1 MEGVGRD
8 RREGQGGAGG
18 GEKRRRR
25 EREREGMHRGGW
37 GAKEGLGKRLRIRK
51 GGKMS

>member
-1 MEGVGRD
+1 MEGVGRG

-18 GEKRRRR
+18 GGEKRRR
-25 EREREGMHRGGW
+25 REREGMHRGGW